1 MKRALVF
8 AVVLVF
14 AAGLCAA
21 SYALPGLSLDAAVSV
36 PFPTGDFGDAAKTGI
51 GAGVDV
57 FAGLPMLPFKI
68 GGRVAYNRFAQK
80 VGSGNTQII
89 EVLPSVRYELGLP
102 LGVLRF
108 FGQVGAGLYSSM
120 NDTKIPGLLDVKKT
134 ENKFGLAV
142 GVGASAMSFMV
153 MPMYHIM
160 FDDNKTSYISL
171 NVGMRF

>member
-1 MKRALVF
+1 MKRAIVF
-8 AVVLVF
+8 AAVLAF

-57 FAGLPMLPFKI
+57 FAGLPMLPLKI
-68 GGRVAYNRFAQK
+68 GGRVAYNRFTQK
-80 VGSGNTQII
+80 VGDGNTQII

-108 FGQVGAGLYSSM
+108 FGQVGAGLYSSI
-120 NDTKIPGLLDVKKT
+120 NTTKILNVETKKT

-153 MPMYHIM
+153 MPMYEII
-160 FDDNKTSYISL
+160 FSDPNSSFVSL

>member
-1 MKRALVF
+1 MKRALVLAAILAL
-8 AVVLVF
+8 AVPVGVV
-14 AAGLCAA
+14 
-21 SYALPGLSLDAAVSV
+21 YALPGLSVDAAVSV

-57 FAGLPMLPFKI
+57 FAGLPMLPLKL
-68 GGRVAYNRFAQK
+68 GGRVAYNRFTHK
-80 VGSGNTQII
+80 VGDGNTQII

-108 FGQVGAGLYSSM
+108 FGQAGVGLYSSI
-120 NDTKIPGLLDVKKT
+120 NTVKVLGVDTKKT

-153 MPMYHIM
+153 MPMYEIM
-160 FDDNKTSYISL
+160 FSDPKNLSFFSL